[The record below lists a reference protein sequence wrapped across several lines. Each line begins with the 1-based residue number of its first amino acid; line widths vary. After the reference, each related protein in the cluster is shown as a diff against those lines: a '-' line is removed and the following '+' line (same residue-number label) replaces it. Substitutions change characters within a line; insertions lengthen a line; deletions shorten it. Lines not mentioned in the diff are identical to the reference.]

1 MARRSVRTRAG
12 TSLGDPVRLSLLLH
26 AEVHLRLKALA
37 LVRRTTAQALVSDWV
52 EQQTAGVRLPSVG
65 GVGSTDSPGDAA

>member
-26 AEVHLRLKALA
+26 SEVHLRLKALA

-52 EQQTAGVRLPSVG
+52 EQQTAGVRLPSIG
-65 GVGSTDSPGDAA
+65 GAPGAVPDGDAA